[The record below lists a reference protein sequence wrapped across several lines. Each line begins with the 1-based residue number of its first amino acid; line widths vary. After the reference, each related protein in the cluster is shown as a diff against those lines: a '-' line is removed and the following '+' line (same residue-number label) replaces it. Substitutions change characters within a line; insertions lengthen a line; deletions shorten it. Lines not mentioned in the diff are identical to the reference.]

1 MVVIGSLVVVVIVA
15 AVDGWVKKGG
25 LGRGGAENAPSEIRL
40 DEI

>member
-1 MVVIGSLVVVVIVA
+1 MVLIGSLVVDVIVA

-25 LGRGGAENAPSEIRL
+25 LGGGGAENAPSKIRL